1 MEEGGQREN
10 VAEKCLSK
18 EKKEEIVERN
28 KKKIK
33 VYVAHVS
40 QEEEGADTVE
50 GGKEGSRDFCQAWC
64 VDNADDN
71 LPLGVIC
78 CPSAPRELFPDIVE
92 GGEGEGGCLN
102 DCRLPWETDSGRP
115 RMRQYLELVQTS
127 GNKGSLEEIEREGE
141 AGG

>member
-1 MEEGGQREN
+1 MPEQ
-10 VAEKCLSK
+10 K

-50 GGKEGSRDFCQAWC
+50 GEKEGRRDYCQAWC

-92 GGEGEGGCLN
+92 GGEGEEGGKVEGGCLN
-102 DCRLPWETDSGRP
+102 DCRLPWETDSGGP
-115 RMRQYLELVQTS
+115 GMRQYLELKQTS
-127 GNKGSLEEIEREGE
+127 GNKGSLEEKGRDRERGRRVIK
-141 AGG
+141 